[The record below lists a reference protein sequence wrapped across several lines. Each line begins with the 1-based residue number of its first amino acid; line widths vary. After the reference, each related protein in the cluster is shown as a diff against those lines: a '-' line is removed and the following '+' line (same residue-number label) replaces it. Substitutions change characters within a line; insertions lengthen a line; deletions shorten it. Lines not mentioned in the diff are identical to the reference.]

1 MALQSGRGGAML
13 SAVILNL
20 FAGLQSVIA
29 VSYTVGDAGGW
40 NLGNN
45 YTTWAEKYKFAV
57 GDTVVFNYNQASHS
71 VLQVS
76 QPDYQACNINNALK
90 SYSSGKDTVT
100 LKDPSSYFVCGTP
113 GHCQT
118 GMKVAITTS
127 STPTTPTT
135 PANPAPSNPSPG
147 GTPSVHTPPSSTS
160 PTSSATMLQQ
170 SGTALLLL
178 SPFAVA
184 IPLLL

>member
-40 NLGNN
+40 NL
-45 YTTWAEKYKFAV
+45 
-57 GDTVVFNYNQASHS
+57 VFNYNQASHS